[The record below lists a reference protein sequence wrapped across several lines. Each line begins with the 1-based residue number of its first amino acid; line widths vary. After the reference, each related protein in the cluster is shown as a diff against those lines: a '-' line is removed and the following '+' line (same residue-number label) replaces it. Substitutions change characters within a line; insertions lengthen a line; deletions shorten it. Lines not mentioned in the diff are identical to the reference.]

1 MAEQETWQE
10 KMMREQANLDDLAG
24 VPVASDEEGKKPEEA
39 SPQPSAPDGTEV
51 NILDTLESAAKD
63 GDEASGTEPAKPN
76 PESAAA
82 EDASLARIKELEAQL
97 QRERS
102 ENGRARV
109 LSDKLKERESEL
121 EAAKAR
127 IAELEGQPKAFDG
140 KLGEFTEEE
149 SEMMSPELQ
158 RALSA
163 RFSELERQQKELN
176 HSVAEADRLLAKSK
190 RDAMQRAILTRF
202 PNLDRLVTGD
212 AWRAYCQE
220 YDPVAHRRVGTLF
233 NDAVQNFDADAA
245 VALIERFIRVSGVSD
260 SHVSDGAAR
269 PHETFSQPQ
278 AASAGG
284 NAQVYK
290 YDEVMHFLNDVYSGR
305 KSLSDEAVFK
315 RYQAYKAAMDE
326 GRVEQ

>member
-24 VPVASDEEGKKPEEA
+24 VPVASDEEGGKPEEA
-39 SPQPSAPDGTEV
+39 SPQPSVPDNTGV

-109 LSDKLKERESEL
+109 LSDKLKEREAEL
-121 EAAKAR
+121 KAANAR

-163 RFSELERQQKELN
+163 RFFELERQQKELN
-176 HSVAEADRLLAKSK
+176 HSVAEVDRLLAKSK

-202 PNLDRLVTGD
+202 PDLDRLVTGD
-212 AWRAYCQE
+212 AWKAYCQE

-233 NDAVQNFDADAA
+233 SDAVQNLDADAA
-245 VALIERFIRVSGVSD
+245 IALIERFMRVSGVSG
-260 SHVSDGAAR
+260 SHVSDGAVR
-269 PHETFSQPQ
+269 PSETFSQPQ
-278 AASAGG
+278 TAAAGG
-284 NAQVYK
+284 GTQVYK

-305 KSLSDEAVFK
+305 KSLADEAVFK

>member
-10 KMMREQANLDDLAG
+10 KMMREQANLEDLAG

-39 SPQPSAPDGTEV
+39 SPQPSAPDGTGV
-51 NILDTLESAAKD
+51 NILDTLENAAKD

-233 NDAVQNFDADAA
+233 NDAVHNFDADAA
-245 VALIERFIRVSGVSD
+245 VALIDRFIRVSGVSD

-278 AASAGG
+278 AAQAGG

>member
-24 VPVASDEEGKKPEEA
+24 VPVASDEEGGKPEEA
-39 SPQPSAPDGTEV
+39 SPQPSVPDNTGV

-63 GDEASGTEPAKPN
+63 GDEAVATEPAKPN

-82 EDASLARIKELEAQL
+82 EDANLARIKELEAQL

-233 NDAVQNFDADAA
+233 NDAVQSFDADAA
-245 VALIERFIRVSGVSD
+245 IALIERFMRVSGVSD

-278 AASAGG
+278 AAQAGG

-305 KSLSDEAVFK
+305 KSLADEAVFK